1 MKLVKKAAKMATQGM
16 TNAKLKAVAIPYPIS
31 IPKMIPQYRL
41 VAL

>member
-1 MKLVKKAAKMATQGM
+1 M

-41 VAL
+41 VALWVKFL